1 MRLEQVSGN
10 EISKYLSIILIVIDI
25 CVYIAPCFFSNAI
38 CVNLLV
44 VPAVS
49 DTVTRMIRYSAN
61 NVD

>member
-44 VPAVS
+44 VP